1 MIWYDFLEEEK
12 FLYSI
17 YSNLPE
23 LNNVRINKIEFD
35 NNINNIN
42 IIFEMPFYCDKE
54 PIKWKKQNYNVT
66 VVNLSCCNV
75 KGIILSDYNANYM
88 GSISINK

>member
-54 PIKWKKQNYNVT
+54 PIKWKNR
-66 VVNLSCCNV
+66 
-75 KGIILSDYNANYM
+75 IIM
-88 GSISINK
+88 

>member
-17 YSNLPE
+17 HSNLPE

-42 IIFEMPFYCDKE
+42 A
-54 PIKWKKQNYNVT
+54 
-66 VVNLSCCNV
+66 
-75 KGIILSDYNANYM
+75 ILL
-88 GSISINK
+88 

>member
-17 YSNLPE
+17 YSNLPK

-42 IIFEMPFYCDKE
+42 A
-54 PIKWKKQNYNVT
+54 
-66 VVNLSCCNV
+66 
-75 KGIILSDYNANYM
+75 ILL
-88 GSISINK
+88 